1 MNPRPTMTSP
11 RQPTNN
17 ASASDLKAMQIE
29 QLKPII
35 EAALL
40 AASQPMTVVH
50 LSELF
55 NEEEE
60 VGRED
65 IAKAL
70 EALAADCEGRGVQ
83 LLEVAS
89 GFRYQV
95 RQEIHPWISRMWT
108 EKPSRYSR
116 ALLETLALIA
126 YRQPITRP
134 EIEQIRGVVV
144 SSNIVKTLEEREW
157 IRVVG
162 YRDVPGKPAL
172 FGTTRMF
179 LDYFNLKS
187 LDELPP
193 LSEIRDMEDPQM
205 RIDQNPLPPRVIKDL
220 PIDPDAELEQDADAE
235 LTENQAQ
242 AESEARNE
250 AAASDEEKTAESQDT
265 ENHVGDP
272 DESADETN
280 DDETE
285 TFHVSPSESE
295 DVAQDITEPAAEYPA
310 DDASSV
316 EEPDTAASSIKTDAA
331 ANTADAEH
339 GDADEQDTEEYRA

>member
-1 MNPRPTMTSP
+1 
-11 RQPTNN
+11 
-17 ASASDLKAMQIE
+17 MQIE

-40 AASQPMTVVH
+40 ASSQPMTVH
-50 LSELF
+50 QLGDLF
-55 NEEEE
+55 NEADD
-60 VGRED
+60 VSHAQ

-70 EALAADCEGRGVQ
+70 ETLVDDCNERGIE
-83 LLEVAS
+83 LKEVAS

-95 RQEIHPWISRMWT
+95 RQDVHPWISRMWS

-144 SSNIVKTLEEREW
+144 SSNIIKTMEEREW

-187 LDELPP
+187 LDQLPP
-193 LSEIRDMEDPQM
+193 LSEIRDMEDPQL
-205 RIDQNPLPPRVIKDL
+205 RFEQEPLPARIVRDL
-220 PIDPDAELEQDADAE
+220 PIDPDEETAIDA
-235 LTENQAQ
+235 
-242 AESEARNE
+242 
-250 AAASDEEKTAESQDT
+250 
-265 ENHVGDP
+265 
-272 DESADETN
+272 
-280 DDETE
+280 
-285 TFHVSPSESE
+285 
-295 DVAQDITEPAAEYPA
+295 EPAADGNEAHDQPYGSA
-310 DDASSV
+310 EAV
-316 EEPDTAASSIKTDAA
+316 DTDGTHHI
-331 ANTADAEH
+331 TADAPVSSTSPDSDGH
-339 GDADEQDTEEYRA
+339 GSDLSPPAEIPTSTADEAANPAADVEPDAAEQDTEEYRA

>member
-1 MNPRPTMTSP
+1 
-11 RQPTNN
+11 
-17 ASASDLKAMQIE
+17 MQIE
-29 QLKPII
+29 QLKSII

-40 AASQPMTVVH
+40 AATQPLTVAN
-50 LSELF
+50 LGDLF
-55 NEEEE
+55 IEEDE
-60 VGRED
+60 VGRDD

-70 EALAADCEGRGVQ
+70 EALGADCQGRGIQ

-95 RQEIHPWISRMWT
+95 RQDVHPWISRMWT

-144 SSNIVKTLEEREW
+144 SSNIIKTLEEREW

-172 FGTTRMF
+172 FGTTRGF

-205 RIDQNPLPPRVIKDL
+205 RIDQEPIPARVIKDL
-220 PIDPDAELEQDADAE
+220 PIDPDEEMAPEEAQL
-235 LTENQAQ
+235 LPENQQQ
-242 AESEARNE
+242 AEAEAQ
-250 AAASDEEKTAESQDT
+250 EKPGESQDT
-265 ENHVGDP
+265 QDQATSPEQGSHTSD
-272 DESADETN
+272 DESASSDAQTPNVNDETN
-280 DDETE
+280 D
-285 TFHVSPSESE
+285 FQVSPATEEINAQAVNEPDAEHHTGATGPVE
-295 DVAQDITEPAAEYPA
+295 DPDPAATANA
-310 DDASSV
+310 DD
-316 EEPDTAASSIKTDAA
+316 SITD
-331 ANTADAEH
+331 NADAEH
-339 GDADEQDTEEYRA
+339 GKSDEQDTEEYRA